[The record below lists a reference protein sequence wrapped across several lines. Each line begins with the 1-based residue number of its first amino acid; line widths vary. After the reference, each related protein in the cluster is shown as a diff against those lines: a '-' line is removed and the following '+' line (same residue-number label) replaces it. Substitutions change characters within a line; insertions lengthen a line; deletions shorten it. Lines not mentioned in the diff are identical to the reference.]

1 MIETDLKD
9 RLTASVAD
17 IDAPAELL
25 DRARAGGS
33 RRLRRRR
40 FTSVAAGALAVAL
53 VGGLAVTGQAILA
66 DTQPEVAAAPVAAD
80 PYGFLLKRPTRG
92 DLAGDQ
98 AYLDQVVDAWQ
109 GSHGK
114 SENNGRGIFDDLR
127 GTPEVAWAASTPAGR
142 AAIVVQQAFLHNHED
157 IQLDREGLYTLI
169 GFVGPGTDGKP
180 KVVAD
185 SYPAPGVGLA
195 TGFVLGDGQK
205 ALVVLDTGQQAGWSK
220 ERIYT
225 PDGHSGRQ
233 YTPLKF
239 TDGASVVS
247 LPEGV
252 NVDGLRIRAL
262 PVTGPS
268 GLNILGIPNQG
279 AESVGDNRL
288 WSDSGSM
295 LWAMTP
301 GAEGLAKTAEDTL
314 RNTLDAARDPA
325 AYSIGF
331 SLWTGYGKTAN
342 GSELFL
348 GELVLDRDLT
358 RVYTV
363 LKKNGQ
369 TTIVPGGVPLQE
381 SPLPVSIKLPD
392 GQGWAVA
399 QKDANLSYR
408 VDGGPWSAP
417 RKNALLVPA
426 GRNAEVKV
434 ATSNGETTVQLH

>member
-1 MIETDLKD
+1 MTEIDLKD

-40 FTSVAAGALAVAL
+40 LTSVATGALAVAL
-53 VGGLAVTGQAILA
+53 VGGIAVTGQAILA
-66 DTQPEVAAAPVAAD
+66 DAQPEVAAGPAAGD
-80 PYGFLLKRPTRG
+80 PYGFLLKWPTRG
-92 DLAGDQ
+92 NLAGDQ
-98 AYLDQVVDAWQ
+98 AYFDQVVAAWQ
-109 GSHGK
+109 GSHDK
-114 SENNGRGIFDDLR
+114 SENKSRGIFDDLR
-127 GTPEVAWAASTPAGR
+127 GTPQVVWAGRTPAGP
-142 AAIVVQQAFLHNHED
+142 AAIVVQQAYLHHHED

-169 GFVGPGTDGKP
+169 GLVGPGADGKP

-195 TGFVLGDGQK
+195 TGFVVGDGQK
-205 ALVVLDTGQQAGWSK
+205 ALIVLDTGHQVGWSK
-220 ERIYT
+220 ERLYT
-225 PDGHSGRQ
+225 ADGHSGRQ

-239 TDGASVVS
+239 TDGVSVVS

-268 GLNILGIPNQG
+268 GLNIHGIPGQG

-288 WSDSGSM
+288 WSDAGSM

-331 SLWTGYGKTAN
+331 SLWTGYGRTAN

-358 RVYTV
+358 RVYAV
-363 LKKNGQ
+363 LKKNGR

-399 QKDANLSYR
+399 QKDADLSYR
-408 VDGGPWSAP
+408 VDGGNWSTP

-426 GRNAEVKV
+426 GRDAEAKV